1 MRKRRLEGPTPALE
15 SLAQAD
21 QFEERPVELDDMIF
35 GAPGMAI
42 ARPDLKA
49 EPPVERCL
57 RGEIEGGYHD
67 MIDGAGHLRSCSAA
81 GVVADRSSLSDGD
94 CRVSPISPMA

>member
-1 MRKRRLEGPTPALE
+1 
-15 SLAQAD
+15 
-21 QFEERPVELDDMIF
+21 MIF

-67 MIDGAGHLRSCSAA
+67 MIDGAGHLQSCSAA
-81 GVVADRSSLSDGD
+81 GVLTNRSTLSDGD